1 MIKINNPIL
10 SISESIGVRSETGI
24 LKKVLMHRPD
34 YGIERVTPGNAI
46 ELLYEDIVF
55 LPKMMEE
62 HDQFTEALSFFLGE
76 ENVVEF
82 SDVLVEVLK
91 KDLAKNEL
99 LKEICQYE
107 NIDQQLKNELLEFS
121 PEVLASILISGTH
134 SSTYKTYFKPLPNLI
149 FTRDIGVAIG
159 TYILVSK
166 AAKDARKRESILSKY
181 VFMHLS
187 EYKES
192 QLIKI
197 PEKKGFSIEGGDIM
211 MLEPDHLLIASSER
225 TTDLAL
231 DYLTNLVID
240 KKIVKKVSRVALPK
254 LRYCMHLDTIFTKV
268 DSALYA
274 GFGPLVT
281 NPDVMPVL
289 SKTLVGKE
297 EFPSL
302 AAMLIHE
309 KPNTQIILSGGGN
322 SPYAEREQ
330 WTDGCNLFTVRDG
343 VAFTYDRNY
352 HTNIAFQKAG
362 YRLIEASELIHQ
374 FRKGETLPNQ
384 VQQTIITIPS
394 SELSRARGGPH
405 CLTMPL
411 IRE

>member
-1 MIKINNPIL
+1 MIKIKNSIISIPEPIN
-10 SISESIGVRSETGI
+10 VRSETGV

-62 HDQFTEALSFFLGE
+62 HDQFTEALSYFIGE
-76 ENVVEF
+76 KNVVEYNNILA
-82 SDVLVEVLK
+82 DLLK
-91 KDLAKNEL
+91 KESVKNEL
-99 LKEICQYE
+99 LKEICQFE
-107 NIDQQLKNELLEFS
+107 EVDRQLNDELLDYNS
-121 PEVLASILISGTH
+121 EVLAAILISGTH
-134 SSTYKTYFKPLPNLI
+134 SSTGKTYFSPLPNLI
-149 FTRDIGVAIG
+149 FTRDIGVVIG
-159 TYILVSK
+159 KHILISK

-181 VFMHLS
+181 VFRHLS
-187 EYKES
+187 HYEES
-192 QLIKI
+192 QLIQI
-197 PEKKGFSIEGGDIM
+197 PDEVGFSIEGGDIM
-211 MLEPDHLLIASSER
+211 MLEPDHLLVASSER
-225 TTDLAL
+225 TTDIAL
-231 DYLTNLVID
+231 DYLTNLALD
-240 KKIVKKVSRVALPK
+240 KKIVKKVSRVSLPK

-274 GFGPLVT
+274 GFGPLVSM
-281 NPDVMPVL
+281 PDVMPVI
-289 SKTLVGKE
+289 SQTLDKE
-297 EFPSL
+297 ERFPSL
-302 AAMLIHE
+302 AELLKRE
-309 KPNTQIILSGGGN
+309 KPDTKIILSGGGK

-330 WTDGCNLFTVRDG
+330 WTDGCNLFTIRDG

-362 YRLIEASELIHQ
+362 YRLIEASELINQ
-374 FRKGETLPNQ
+374 FRRGETLP
-384 VQQTIITIPS
+384 QQIQRTIITIPS